1 MSCIWNLY
9 RLYLYA
15 WTKWY
20 VCERCFQ
27 SDFKMEIIR
36 ILGAGEKLWKKIYN
50 ILIHLPTGPWEV

>member
-1 MSCIWNLY
+1 MSRIWNLY

-20 VCERCFQ
+20 VCECCFQ

-50 ILIHLPTGPWEV
+50 ILIHLPTSSWEV